1 MSLFSTVSVTYGKLR
16 SEYTNTTSEISM
28 SQLKVAGD
36 AEQCDDIYIIQRDM
50 FALSD
55 ARRILSSSVPMT

>member
-1 MSLFSTVSVTYGKLR
+1 MVSVTFGQLL

-36 AEQCDDIYIIQRDM
+36 AEQCDEVYIIQRYM
-50 FALSD
+50 FALFDREGS
-55 ARRILSSSVPMT
+55 LCPVSP